1 MKYLYNLILVIIKS
15 ETVTRTGLG
24 TVLCLS
30 IWNSLKNLGRQK
42 HISKPSFLESR
53 SQRGYL
59 CINSLAWTVSSLIS
73 FTLINL
79 EISLGNDF

>member
-42 HISKPSFLESR
+42 HVSKALLS
-53 SQRGYL
+53 
-59 CINSLAWTVSSLIS
+59 
-73 FTLINL
+73 
-79 EISLGNDF
+79 